1 MDNDNKIDTFDDSK
15 QESKEVSLFLQE
27 ELIPLKKKKTLTTY
41 NLEKEYAKTKKN
53 INYSIWIIMA
63 ITVAAVVLAT
73 WLTISGLSAK
83 NNKLQVSLESFE
95 DLNLRNLFDALS
107 KTQDLYEKA
116 AKAKAEL
123 EASLES
129 RLTQAKRNKDVDFA
143 NLSKMKLARKQRLE
157 KEAEIIKRYNS
168 IVFQAHEDLDEKLK
182 AAELELKQYEEQ
194 LKSFDSENV
203 AKAQTWEREMDSQ
216 RQVHEIETLRLT
228 EEYENQLA
236 EMKKQMT
243 ENNERNYQERRM
255 AVNDLTTHYEARI
268 AKLDPAIKD
277 NKVIA
282 VIERASALGPGASI
296 NVEAINQNVAV
307 RDDDYTAELNETK
320 RKFDDFLVLS
330 NYAQTIPYSNGMTG
344 VVASERQIA
353 YDMTY
358 SIART
363 GAERIS
369 KLKSENIQLST
380 QLDNS
385 KAEASRL
392 KNSLNTSNGLLD
404 NYAKSVKA
412 DGFILSYSPGSAAVI
427 FVASSV
433 KANVK
438 NDGSSKGTVYDGQ
451 GTVVAT
457 GSLWFKDS
465 VYYLTLDEEIEELP
479 YGAIVKI
486 K

>member
-53 INYSIWIIMA
+53 RNYSIWIIMA

-194 LKSFDSENV
+194 
-203 AKAQTWEREMDSQ
+203 
-216 RQVHEIETLRLT
+216 
-228 EEYENQLA
+228 
-236 EMKKQMT
+236 
-243 ENNERNYQERRM
+243 
-255 AVNDLTTHYEARI
+255 
-268 AKLDPAIKD
+268 
-277 NKVIA
+277 
-282 VIERASALGPGASI
+282 
-296 NVEAINQNVAV
+296 
-307 RDDDYTAELNETK
+307 
-320 RKFDDFLVLS
+320 
-330 NYAQTIPYSNGMTG
+330 
-344 VVASERQIA
+344 
-353 YDMTY
+353 
-358 SIART
+358 
-363 GAERIS
+363 
-369 KLKSENIQLST
+369 
-380 QLDNS
+380 
-385 KAEASRL
+385 
-392 KNSLNTSNGLLD
+392 
-404 NYAKSVKA
+404 
-412 DGFILSYSPGSAAVI
+412 
-427 FVASSV
+427 
-433 KANVK
+433 
-438 NDGSSKGTVYDGQ
+438 
-451 GTVVAT
+451 
-457 GSLWFKDS
+457 
-465 VYYLTLDEEIEELP
+465 
-479 YGAIVKI
+479 
-486 K
+486 